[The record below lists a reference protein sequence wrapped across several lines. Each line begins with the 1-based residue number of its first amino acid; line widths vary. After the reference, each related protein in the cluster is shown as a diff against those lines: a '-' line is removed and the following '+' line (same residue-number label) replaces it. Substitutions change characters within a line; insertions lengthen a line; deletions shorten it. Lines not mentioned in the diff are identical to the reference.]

1 MDRYYDLNSASRMYR
16 EERLRE
22 VRKQHLVEQASRNR
36 RPLFSRI
43 GNVGSILSGV
53 LSALKW

>member
-36 RPLFSRI
+36 R
-43 GNVGSILSGV
+43 
-53 LSALKW
+53 